1 MKVLVSGHA
10 SLFPTEHGGAKNV
23 RHVVELLAAAGAEV
37 RVLVKL
43 HPPVKERIRFA
54 GQHVDGLAEH
64 RHEFTDWQP
73 DGPDGEIRWTHQ
85 GARYRGVPGESNDL
99 ARVSAREIAE
109 FGPDAF
115 IVCDDSLDEGVDL
128 YNVARDSG
136 RLVFLAQTIHSLAFG
151 PYAMKPNPVVTE
163 AIRHA
168 RKIIAPSQHVATY
181 IEEHLGRPATVFYPD
196 VFGHPPFPQLGS
208 FDNPYITMINP
219 CPWKGSSILI
229 NLARHRPDLAFATV
243 PTWGATPDLIEQLKA
258 IPNMTLLPETP
269 RIDEIFARTRVLIA
283 PSMCQ
288 EAFGLVSPE
297 ALLRGIPVVASDIA
311 GLKESTLGVAQL
323 IPVQPLPF
331 SGPKEGTDHTKFEW
345 IEPDNPVGPWSAAL
359 DAILESREV
368 YAERA
373 RVGREKALAF
383 VAGLA
388 ERDIPALFS

>member
-23 RHVVELLAAAGAEV
+23 RHVVELLSAAGAEV

-64 RHEFTDWQP
+64 RAEFTDWQP
-73 DGPDGEIRWTHQ
+73 DGPDGEIRWTHK
-85 GARYRGVPGESNDL
+85 GIRYRGIRGESNDL
-99 ARVSAREIAE
+99 ARASAAALAA
-109 FGPDAF
+109 FAPDAF

-128 YNVARDSG
+128 YKVAQDSG

-151 PYAMKPNPVVTE
+151 PYAMKPNPTVTE

-168 RKIIAPSQHVATY
+168 KKIIAPSKHVAAY
-181 IEEHLGRPATVFYPD
+181 IEEHLKRPATVFYPD
-196 VFGHPPFPQLGS
+196 VFGKPPFPQLGS
-208 FDNPYITMINP
+208 YDNPYITMINP
-219 CPWKGSSILI
+219 CPWKGSSILM
-229 NLARHRPDLAFATV
+229 NLAKHRPDLAFATV
-243 PTWGATPDLIEQLKA
+243 PTWGATPDLIAQLEK

-269 RIDEIFARTRVLIA
+269 RIDEIFAKTRVLIA

-311 GLKESTLGVAQL
+311 GLKESTLGVATL
-323 IPVQPLPF
+323 IPVEPLPF

-345 IEPDNPVGPWSAAL
+345 VEPANPVEPWSQAV
-359 DAILESREV
+359 DAILASRAA
-368 YAERA
+368 YDARA
-373 RVGREKALAF
+373 KKGRETALAF
-383 VAGLA
+383 VKSLA